1 MKYLPHGSR
10 MVFHI
15 STFFD
20 SRGLLTNP
28 YRPCH
33 ASGRKSYGILPL
45 NSRLSHLGS
54 RFLFLGFPILG
65 AGFGSCAQ
73 RLNRC
78 LSRTAV
84 GIDMTRKSLS

>member
-54 RFLFLGFPILG
+54 RFLASRYSGQALVLVPSVSIDVSPVQLS
-65 AGFGSCAQ
+65 GS
-73 RLNRC
+73 
-78 LSRTAV
+78 T
-84 GIDMTRKSLS
+84 